1 MQTDYTFCYAHS
13 VNETN
18 ILFEGVLM
26 SLSLTRPHTKWPVT
40 IGLGIV
46 GAVVVTL
53 VVLAFLWPT
62 KTASPH
68 NLPVGIAGPDSA
80 VTAVEGAV
88 AEKAPGTFDFIAASD
103 RDDAVTQIEERDTYG
118 AIILGAPGQAP
129 EVLTAP
135 AASAAATQMLT
146 GIAAQLQAQLAQQ
159 VAAAGGDPSTVQVTV
174 TAVVPL
180 ADTDPTGTGLAA
192 ASFPLMLGGM
202 IGGILVSLL
211 VVGVWRRL
219 AAVAIFAA
227 SAGIILT
234 LVLQTWFEYLQGD
247 FWLNALAVGVSILAT
262 SAFIVGCTS
271 VLGRRGIAL
280 AAVITV
286 LFANPLSAAVMPWQ
300 FLAEPWGA
308 IGQWFVPGASNT
320 LIRTLSYFP
329 HADTGLQWW
338 ILTGWIILGTLLTTL
353 GHFRDRALM
362 RQPEGAIE
370 APEPAT
376 TLV

>member
-1 MQTDYTFCYAHS
+1 
-13 VNETN
+13 
-18 ILFEGVLM
+18 M
-26 SLSLTRPHTKWPVT
+26 SLSLSRPHTKWPVT
-40 IGLGIV
+40 IGLGIL
-46 GAVVVTL
+46 GALVVAL

-62 KTASPH
+62 KTASAH
-68 NLPVGIAGPDSA
+68 NLPVSIAGPDAAVSA
-80 VTAVEGAV
+80 VEDAV
-88 AEKAPGTFDFIAASD
+88 AEKAPGAFDFVTASD
-103 RDDAVTQIEERDTYG
+103 REDAVTQIEERATYG

-135 AASAAATQMLT
+135 AASAAATQVLT
-146 GIAAQLQAQLAQQ
+146 GVAAQLQAQLAQQ

-180 ADTDPTGTGLAA
+180 ADSDPTGSGLAA

-202 IGGILVSLL
+202 IGGVLVSLL
-211 VVGVWRRL
+211 VVGAWRRL
-219 AAVAIFAA
+219 TAVTIFAA

-247 FWLNALAVGVSILAT
+247 FWLNALGMGVSILAT
-262 SAFIVGCTS
+262 SAFIVGCAS
-271 VLGRRGIAL
+271 LLGTRGIAL

-286 LFANPLSAAVMPWQ
+286 LFANPLSAAAVPWQ

-308 IGQWFVPGASNT
+308 IGQWFVPGASNA

-329 HADTGLQWW
+329 DADASLQWW
-338 ILTGWIILGTLLTTL
+338 ILSGWIVLGVLLTAL

-362 RQPEGAIE
+362 RQPVGAIE
-370 APEPAT
+370 NPEPAMAT
-376 TLV
+376 A